1 MPVISGSW
9 FLPLYLEKDVFN
21 NDVGFVV
28 RYRTGLGGGY
38 IGCVTDYIDI
48 VPLSVLTNPIG
59 SPRPLSEITFAPECS
74 GMEIRRS

>member
-48 VPLSVLTNPIG
+48 VEVSRLQGPFIG
-59 SPRPLSEITFAPECS
+59 IDKSHRITETAV
-74 GMEIRRS
+74 